1 MITCYSICSTNQTC
15 TFLVHILISKSYTK
29 KRLHLSQMQ
38 INVKLKKLIKFITTE
53 NNIKKKIKLLGLGEN
68 LLGNICWIN
77 IKEILLMYSYANS
90 VVFIFFHMPIIY
102 NSYNFSFTK
111 HSSSEHY
118 LLSTTQYVVS
128 MRATWQQ
135 QAIASQTFWDRVPVL

>member
-90 VVFIFFHMPIIY
+90 VVFIFFHMPIIC

-111 HSSSEHY
+111 HSSSEQY
-118 LLSTTQYVVS
+118 LLSTAQYVVS

-135 QAIASQTFWDRVPVL
+135 QAIASQTFWDRVSVL